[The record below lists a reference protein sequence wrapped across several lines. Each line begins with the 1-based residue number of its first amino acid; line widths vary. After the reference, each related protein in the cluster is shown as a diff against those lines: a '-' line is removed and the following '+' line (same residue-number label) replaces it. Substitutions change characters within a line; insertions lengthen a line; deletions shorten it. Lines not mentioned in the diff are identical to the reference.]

1 MGGDE
6 CADHQ
11 TSMVRGHGS
20 HGGRPRRTDA
30 GSPRSTRYHTQAPP
44 GSARRV
50 RQAIDRVAA
59 AVSEM
64 ADETAALRDAAM
76 YWVSRDMVGVVH
88 DAAAGLP
95 EWTPGATV
103 PASTGLLCWARP
115 VGDVPYGPGAE
126 SGGGHSV
133 TWDAIFWRTRSDGL
147 MQLVPASR
155 LARDPESETPFETWS
170 PVYPAHSILL
180 NPAHPRTHEA
190 AGDPAA
196 QPFVSIVGA
205 AWLLMSQANVSSLR
219 VIDSAPSPGDEARP
233 ADRETDPA
241 DREPG
246 AACDARRSQPP
257 SAVTLVELR
266 PRAATQE
273 KAGRGSRSGTDART
287 HRWPVAPFWRQ
298 QACGPG
304 WSQRKPVYVVE
315 HERGPRDAPLVP
327 KDRVHVLRH

>member
-1 MGGDE
+1 MDQTVRARVAQMQE
-6 CADHQ
+6 ASAQLAAADA
-11 TSMVRGHGS
+11 
-20 HGGRPRRTDA
+20 PR
-30 GSPRSTRYHTQAPP
+30 

-50 RQAIDRVAA
+50 RQAIDRVSA

-64 ADETAALRDAAM
+64 GDDAAALHEAAM

-95 EWTPGATV
+95 EWTPAAAV

-115 VGDVPYGPGAE
+115 IGDVPYGPGAE

-133 TWDAIFWRTRSDGL
+133 PWDAVFWRTRSDGL

-155 LARDPESETPFETWS
+155 LAHDSGLETPLEMWS

-180 NPAHPRTHEA
+180 NPNHPRTQEVE
-190 AGDPAA
+190 GDPAA

-205 AWLLMSQANVSSLR
+205 AWLLMSQANVSTLR
-219 VIDSAPSPGDEARP
+219 SIDSGAAPGTEDKS
-233 ADRETDPA
+233 ADRDTDRSAGELGPVS
-241 DREPG
+241 DP
-246 AACDARRSQPP
+246 RRPQPP
-257 SAVTLVELR
+257 STVTLVELR
-266 PRAATQE
+266 PRTASGD
-273 KAGRGSRSGTDART
+273 KASRGSRSRTDART

-304 WSQRKPVYVVE
+304 RSQRKPVYVVE
-315 HERGPRDAPLVP
+315 HERGPRDAPLLP
-327 KDRVHVLRH
+327 KDRVHVLRR